1 MIARREFLAAAG
13 LGGLAACSGDS
24 GLPVVGVVPKGT
36 NHVFWQSVHAGAI
49 KAGEEFDLEI
59 LWNAPQLEIDSA
71 RQIAIVEN
79 LITREVDGIV
89 LAPVDA
95 DALVSVVHRAAD
107 RGIPVA
113 IFDSA
118 INTDRIITFVV
129 TDNYQGGVM
138 AAERMGEILDGKGK
152 VGVIGFMPGSA
163 STMKREAGFT
173 DTIKKFPDIEN
184 LGVKFNMADRAKAL
198 AEAENLLTAHPDLAG
213 FFANNESSL
222 DGTVQ
227 AVKQRGLGGKV
238 KIVGFDAS
246 ETLVADM
253 RAGVID
259 SIVVQ
264 DPFKMG
270 YESTR
275 QMALHLGG
283 GETVRH
289 IDSGAYLLLPEN
301 VDTPEMQAVVF
312 PDIAYWAGARAG
324 RALTCRAMT
333 SSSCARRSSW
343 PRVQSAPVRFPSAR
357 SSSTP
362 GESWAV
368 APTARSRT
376 TIPRRTPRSS
386 RCVRQRSSWVTSA
399 CGRRPHTPR
408 WSRAP
413 CAPER
418 WSPPVSGGWSSAR
431 ATCASEP

>member
-1 MIARREFLAAAG
+1 MFQRREFLAAVG
-13 LGGLAACSGDS
+13 LGGLAACSGSS

-49 KAGEEFDLEI
+49 KAGEEFSLEI
-59 LWNAPQLEIDSA
+59 LWNAPQLEIDRA
-71 RQIAIVEN
+71 RQISIVEN

-129 TDNYQGGVM
+129 TDNYLGGVM
-138 AAERMGEILDGKGK
+138 AAKRMGEILEGKGK

-163 STMKREAGFT
+163 STMKREAGFE
-173 DTIKKFPDIEN
+173 DTITKEFPDIEF
-184 LGVKFNMADRAKAL
+184 LGTRFNMADRAKAL
-198 AEAENLLTAHPDLAG
+198 EEAENLLTAHPDLAG
-213 FFANNESSL
+213 FFADNESSL

-283 GETVRH
+283 AETVPH
-289 IDSGAYLLLPEN
+289 IDSGAYLLVPEN

-312 PDIAYWAGARAG
+312 PDLEYWLG
-324 RALTCRAMT
+324 RE
-333 SSSCARRSSW
+333 
-343 PRVQSAPVRFPSAR
+343 
-357 SSSTP
+357 P
-362 GESWAV
+362 G
-368 APTARSRT
+368 
-376 TIPRRTPRSS
+376 
-386 RCVRQRSSWVTSA
+386 
-399 CGRRPHTPR
+399 GH
-408 WSRAP
+408 
-413 CAPER
+413 
-418 WSPPVSGGWSSAR
+418 
-431 ATCASEP
+431 

>member
-49 KAGEEFDLEI
+49 KAGEEFNLEI
-59 LWNAPQLEIDSA
+59 LWNAPQLEIDRA
-71 RQIAIVEN
+71 RQISIVEN

-129 TDNYQGGVM
+129 TDNYLGGVM
-138 AAERMGEILDGKGK
+138 AAKRMGEILEGKGK

-163 STMKREAGFT
+163 STMKREAGFE
-173 DTIKKFPDIEN
+173 DTITKEFPDIEF
-184 LGVKFNMADRAKAL
+184 LGTRFNMADRAKAL
-198 AEAENLLTAHPDLAG
+198 EEAENLLTAHPDLAG
-213 FFANNESSL
+213 FFADNESSL

-283 GETVRH
+283 GETVHH

-312 PDIAYWAGARAG
+312 PDLEYWLG
-324 RALTCRAMT
+324 RE
-333 SSSCARRSSW
+333 
-343 PRVQSAPVRFPSAR
+343 
-357 SSSTP
+357 P
-362 GESWAV
+362 G
-368 APTARSRT
+368 
-376 TIPRRTPRSS
+376 
-386 RCVRQRSSWVTSA
+386 
-399 CGRRPHTPR
+399 GH
-408 WSRAP
+408 
-413 CAPER
+413 
-418 WSPPVSGGWSSAR
+418 
-431 ATCASEP
+431 